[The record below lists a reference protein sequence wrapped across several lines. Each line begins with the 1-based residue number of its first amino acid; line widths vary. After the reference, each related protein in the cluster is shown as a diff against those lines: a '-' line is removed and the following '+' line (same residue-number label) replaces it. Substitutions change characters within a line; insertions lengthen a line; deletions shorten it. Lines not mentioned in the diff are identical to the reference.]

1 MEKICMVKLRNKTMM
16 TRYLFCLVFLIYQ
29 VYLVFLIYQ
38 VYQAQALTLLIV
50 LIARGPK
57 SLLDSYSEHD

>member
-1 MEKICMVKLRNKTMM
+1 MQMEKICMVKLRNKTMM

-50 LIARGPK
+50 
-57 SLLDSYSEHD
+57 

>member
-1 MEKICMVKLRNKTMM
+1 MQMEKICMVKLRNKTMM
-16 TRYLFCLVFLIYQ
+16 TRYLFC
-29 VYLVFLIYQ
+29 LVFLIYQ